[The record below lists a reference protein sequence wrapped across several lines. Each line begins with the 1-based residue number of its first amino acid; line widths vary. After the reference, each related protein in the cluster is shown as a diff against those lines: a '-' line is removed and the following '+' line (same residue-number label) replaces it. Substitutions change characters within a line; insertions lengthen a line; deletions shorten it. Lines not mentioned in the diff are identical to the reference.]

1 MAAALKEAVYAKNDE
16 KQAPARLL
24 FDMIQSAFLYVAVKF
39 FERNKKG

>member
-24 FDMIQSAFLYVAVKF
+24 FDMIQSAFLDGKVEGNCK
-39 FERNKKG
+39 NML